1 MSAQRVQL
9 TKQVGDEESRM
20 QLEFATHEG
29 WCLAT
34 KCGEGGGYVV

>member
-1 MSAQRVQL
+1 MPAQRVQL
-9 TKQVGDEESRM
+9 TKQVGDGESRM
-20 QLEFATHEG
+20 QLEFATYEG